1 MRPLKLTLTAFGPYQ
16 DQEIIDFQKLQP
28 YDLFVISGNTGAG
41 KTSIFD
47 GISYALFGGAS
58 GEDRKDPA
66 SLRSDFS
73 SDSQPTSA
81 ELIFSLRDKTYRIY
95 RQLPYTKT
103 GNKSQTPG
111 KAEIYEIDLENDDL
125 FSEINI
131 VDRQIPTEVDRKVSE
146 LIGLNSAQFNQLV
159 MLPQG
164 EYQRFLTSS
173 TNNKEAILRTV
184 FNTEK
189 YQKLTEQLKAKR
201 DIQNDKVTRLN
212 AKEQHLLHSLFT
224 QLPARDSLLFS
235 YLSENDAEEN
245 VENNAEQNAGKRE
258 IFETVSIN
266 AHQALTALEAEAA
279 FYLAKTQATE
289 AEITAKTALSK
300 TLQTQ
305 IAQGEAINEDFT
317 KLSTIQQQLQ
327 THLTE
332 EATIQAEKIRLDQAE
347 RAQPI
352 EKYHDA
358 VIRLRTEAKEASNKH
373 QITTKKLE
381 EHRALA
387 KKAEVQYAEEVA
399 KEPLK
404 LALQTE
410 IIQLESNQAQVD
422 SLASLKQ
429 TLADI
434 QMQQQDSEKAQLA
447 QKTRLEALQQTRIT
461 IQKNLE
467 VLEKEASPAFALT
480 QLQQALQE
488 VVRSLKTESE
498 LKARIE
504 DLQTKSIAE
513 KRQAEEAKA
522 EFQEAYQHWLS
533 NQSLLLAE
541 NLQKGEPCPVCGS
554 KDHPAL
560 HLQEEAA
567 HQESIQKN
575 TQTAGNHEDSNDHN
589 DHSGYDD
596 RNDDFTE
603 LQQSYLQQE
612 TQYQNTLSQITQV
625 LAKLQ
630 KQEPMMQ
637 STISVL
643 QNLLNSE
650 EAKLIATV
658 ASLSMPAFSQ
668 FCESPTLPEAQALL
682 AEVENAQVH
691 ANLQSQK
698 ERKERAELHAQDS
711 AIETERKTL
720 DSLQTSLQEIE
731 KNLALKTAE
740 ITRIT
745 ESIPAELQ
753 DIAEFR
759 ANLQQK
765 QATFTAMKQAFDSTK
780 TTLESE
786 TRAVAVLESQEA
798 QEKLA
803 LEKLINAGMEARK
816 TLDFELIN
824 AGFTKQNP
832 HNAGNHESENGNENK
847 NELIADEASF
857 TASKLEA
864 SMIKALRETIQNFE
878 KLRDGFK
885 QQIVILQEKL
895 TDKTPVDLA
904 NLKTSLEQIDATLK
918 ALNDAKSQA
927 KHHYDFSKLSYEQ
940 IESNAKNL
948 EKERDYLQKVI
959 EVHDLLKG
967 DNVHKLS
974 FERYILIEY
983 FEQVIEAANL
993 RLQKMT
999 NGQFEFTRSESLAS
1013 HGKQSGLDL
1022 DIYDAYTGEARDV
1035 KTLSGGEKFK
1045 ASLSLSLGMADII
1058 QAHQGGI
1065 SIGMM
1070 FIDEGF
1076 GSLDEESLQQALDVL
1091 IDLQASG
1098 RMIGIISHV
1107 EELKQKLPA
1116 RIEVTKT
1123 AGGFSKTKL
1132 MTQDL

>member
-47 GISYALFGGAS
+47 GISYALFGSAS

-66 SLRSDFS
+66 SLRSDFA
-73 SDSQPTSA
+73 SDSEPTSA

-95 RQLPYTKT
+95 RQLPYTKA

-201 DIQNDKVTRLN
+201 DLQNEKVTRLN

-224 QLPARDSLLFS
+224 QLPVRDSLLFS
-235 YLSENDAEEN
+235 YLSEDDSEKNAEN
-245 VENNAEQNAGKRE
+245 SAEQNASKRE
-258 IFETVSIN
+258 ISEAVSIN
-266 AHQALTALEAEAA
+266 AHQALTALEAEAE
-279 FYLAKTQATE
+279 FYFAKTQETE

-300 TLQTQ
+300 TLQMQ
-305 IAQGEAINEDFT
+305 IAQGEAINDDFT
-317 KLSTIQQQLQ
+317 KLSMIQQQLKN
-327 THLTE
+327 HLTE
-332 EATIQAEKIRLDQAE
+332 ETTIQTEKIRLDQAE

-358 VIRLRTEAKEASNKH
+358 VIRLRTEAKEASSKH
-373 QITTKKLE
+373 QVTTKKLE
-381 EHRALA
+381 EHQALA
-387 KKAEVQYAEEVA
+387 KKAEVKYAEEVA

-410 IIQLESNQAQVD
+410 IIQLESNQAQVE

-429 TLADI
+429 ALAGI
-434 QMQQQDSEKAQLA
+434 QAQQQDAEKAQLA
-447 QKTRLEALQQTRIT
+447 QKTRFKALQKTRDIL
-461 IQKNLE
+461 QDNLK
-467 VLEKEASPAFALT
+467 VLEKEALPAFALT

-488 VVRSLKTESE
+488 VVRSLKTEND

-504 DLQTKSIAE
+504 VLQEKSKTE
-513 KRQAEEAKA
+513 KHQAEEAQA
-522 EFQEAYQHWLS
+522 TFQEAYQHWLS
-533 NQSLLLAE
+533 NQSQLLAE

-560 HLQEEAA
+560 HLQKEVS
-567 HQESIQKN
+567 HQESSQES
-575 TQTAGNHEDSNDHN
+575 TQIAGNHENSSDHN
-589 DHSGYDD
+589 DHTD

-612 TQYQNTLSQITQV
+612 AQYQNTLSQITQV
-625 LAKLQ
+625 LADLQ
-630 KQEPMMQ
+630 KHEPMMQ
-637 STISVL
+637 SAISVL
-643 QNLLNSE
+643 QNYLNSE
-650 EAKLIATV
+650 EAKLISTV
-658 ASLSMPAFSQ
+658 ASLSMPAFLQ
-668 FCESPTLPEAQALL
+668 FCENPSLPEAQALL
-682 AEVENAQVH
+682 AEVENAQMH
-691 ANLQSQK
+691 ANQQSQK
-698 ERKERAELHAQDS
+698 ANKARTELHTKDS
-711 AIETERKTL
+711 AIETERKAL

-731 KNLALKTAE
+731 KNLILKTAD

-745 ESIPAELQ
+745 ESIPEELQ

-765 QATFTAMKQAFDSTK
+765 QTAFTAMKLAFESAK
-780 TTLESE
+780 TTLDTEM
-786 TRAVAVLESQEA
+786 RAVAVLESQEK
-798 QEKLA
+798 QEKLT
-803 LEKLINAGMEARK
+803 LEKLIHAGMEARK
-816 TLDFELIN
+816 TLDCELIK
-824 AGFTKQNP
+824 AGFIKKSE
-832 HNAGNHESENGNENK
+832 HNAGNHEHENGSENK

-864 SMIKALRETIQNFE
+864 SLIKALRETIQDFE
-878 KLRDGFK
+878 KLQDSFN
-885 QQIVILQEKL
+885 QQIAILQEKL

-904 NLKTSLEQIDATLK
+904 NLKTSLEQVEATLI

-927 KHHYDFSKLSYEQ
+927 KHLYDFAKSSQNQ
-940 IESNAKNL
+940 IEDNAKNL

-967 DNVHKLS
+967 DNAHKLS

>member
-66 SLRSDFS
+66 SLRSDFA
-73 SDSQPTSA
+73 SDAEPTSA

-95 RQLPYTKT
+95 RQLPYTKA

-212 AKEQHLLHSLFT
+212 ATERHLLHSLFT
-224 QLPARDSLLFS
+224 QLPVRDSLLFS
-235 YLSENDAEEN
+235 YLSENDAEKN
-245 VENNAEQNAGKRE
+245 VENNAEQNAGKHE
-258 IFETVSIN
+258 IVEAVSIN
-266 AHQALTALEAEAA
+266 AHQALTALEAEAE
-279 FYLAKTQATE
+279 FYLTKMQETE
-289 AEITAKTALSK
+289 AEITAKIALSK

-305 IAQGEAINEDFT
+305 IAQGEAINDDFT
-317 KLSTIQQQLQ
+317 KLSMIQQQLK

-332 EATIQAEKIRLDQAE
+332 EKSIQAEKIRLDQAE

-373 QITTKKLE
+373 QSTTKKLQ
-381 EHRALA
+381 EHRTLA
-387 KKAEVQYAEEVA
+387 KKAEAQYAEEVA

-410 IIQLESNQAQVD
+410 IIQLESNQAQVE

-429 TLADI
+429 TLTGI
-434 QMQQQDSEKAQLA
+434 QAQHQDVEKTQQV
-447 QKTRLEALQQTRIT
+447 QKTRFEALQQTKI
-461 IQKNLE
+461 ILQKNLE
-467 VLEKEASPAFALT
+467 ALEKEALPAFALT

-488 VVRSLKTESE
+488 IVRMLKTESE

-504 DLQTKSIAE
+504 ALQTKSIAE
-513 KRQAEEAKA
+513 KAQAEQAKT

-560 HLQEEAA
+560 HVQEASV
-567 HQESIQKN
+567 HQEPSPENAQI
-575 TQTAGNHEDSNDHN
+575 AGNHGNSNDHT
-589 DHSGYDD
+589 DHTDYDD
-596 RNDDFTE
+596 RNDDFTA

-612 TQYQNTLSQITQV
+612 AQYQNTLTQVTQV
-625 LAKLQ
+625 LAELQ
-630 KQEPMMQ
+630 KHEPMIQ
-637 STISVL
+637 SAIFTL

-650 EAKLIATV
+650 EAELIATV
-658 ASLSMPAFSQ
+658 NSLSMPAFLR

-682 AEVENAQVH
+682 AEATNAQMH
-691 ANLQSQK
+691 ANQQSQK
-698 ERKERAELHAQDS
+698 ASKERTKLHNQDS
-711 AIETERKTL
+711 AIETERKML
-720 DSLQTSLQEIE
+720 DSLQATLQEIE
-731 KNLALKTAE
+731 KSFALKTAE

-753 DIAEFR
+753 DISEFR

-765 QATFTAMKQAFDSTK
+765 QTAFKAMQQAFESAK
-780 TTLESE
+780 TALENE
-786 TRAVAVLESQEA
+786 TRTVAVLESQA
-798 QEKLA
+798 TQEKLA
-803 LEKLINAGMEARK
+803 LENLINAGMEARK
-816 TLDFELIN
+816 TLDSELIN
-824 AGFTKQNP
+824 AGFTKQNA
-832 HNAGNHESENGNENK
+832 HNAGNHEHENGSENK

-857 TASKLEA
+857 AAAKLEA
-864 SMIKALRETIQNFE
+864 SLIKALRETIQNFE
-878 KLRDGFK
+878 KLRDSFN
-885 QQIVILQEKL
+885 QQIAILQEKL

-904 NLKTSLEQIDATLK
+904 NLKISLEQVDASLK
-918 ALNDAKSQA
+918 ALNDAKSQMNL
-927 KHHYDFSKLSYEQ
+927 HYIFANRSYEQ

-948 EKERDYLQKVI
+948 GKERDYLQKVI

-967 DNVHKLS
+967 DNAHKLS